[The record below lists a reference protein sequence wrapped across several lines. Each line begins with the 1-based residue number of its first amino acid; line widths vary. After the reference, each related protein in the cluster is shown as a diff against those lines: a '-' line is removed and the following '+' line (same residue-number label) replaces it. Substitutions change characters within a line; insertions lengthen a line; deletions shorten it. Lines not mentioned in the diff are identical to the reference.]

1 MRIARILGYATS
13 TIKHPSLEGQ
23 RLLLAQPI
31 GLDDRPDG
39 PPQLVIDPLGAAIHQ
54 RVVISSDGAESRE
67 LVGDPLS
74 PARWNILGIIDPER
88 SLAL

>member
-1 MRIARILGYATS
+1 MRLARILGYATA
-13 TIKHPSLEGQ
+13 TIKHPSLNGQ
-23 RLLLAQPI
+23 RLLLAQTI
-31 GLDDRPDG
+31 GPEGEPDG
-39 PPQLVIDPLGAAIHQ
+39 PPQLVIDPFGAALHQ

-67 LVGDPLS
+67 IVGDPLS